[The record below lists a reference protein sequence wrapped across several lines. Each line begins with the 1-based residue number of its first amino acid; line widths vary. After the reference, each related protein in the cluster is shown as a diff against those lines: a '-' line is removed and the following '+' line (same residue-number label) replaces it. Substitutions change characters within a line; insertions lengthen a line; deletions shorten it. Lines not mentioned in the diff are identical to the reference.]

1 MVSVATFHNHD
12 STHGN
17 PFSRSMGVDG
27 GFAARG
33 QGVEMPVDQCGYSR
47 W

>member
-1 MVSVATFHNHD
+1 MDYAMESVATFHNHH

-17 PFSRSMGVDG
+17 PFSRSIGVDG

-33 QGVEMPVDQCGYSR
+33 QGVEMLMG
-47 W
+47 